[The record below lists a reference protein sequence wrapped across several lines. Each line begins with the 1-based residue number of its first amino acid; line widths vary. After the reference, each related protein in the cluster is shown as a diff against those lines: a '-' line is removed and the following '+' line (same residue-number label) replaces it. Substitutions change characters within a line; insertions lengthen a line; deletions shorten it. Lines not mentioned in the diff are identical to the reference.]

1 LCGSFISSPPAEAE
15 ESTVIARGTSVYGDM
30 RSEGGIQFGGILKGD
45 LAAAGDIVLSGRI
58 LGNVSGRNIRILGGA
73 VQGDVA
79 AAGTVETDENAVV
92 IGDVTAE
99 ALTANGRQKGSVRV
113 EKTLRLGE
121 KAVLAGDVTAMQITM
136 AEGAKVQLGVVVSRS
151 GEGFP
156 AFAELEI

>member
-1 LCGSFISSPPAEAE
+1 
-15 ESTVIARGTSVYGDM
+15 
-30 RSEGGIQFGGILKGD
+30 
-45 LAAAGDIVLSGRI
+45 
-58 LGNVSGRNIRILGGA
+58 
-73 VQGDVA
+73 
-79 AAGTVETDENAVV
+79 V

-113 EKTLRLGE
+113 EKTLRLGGG
-121 KAVLAGDVTAMQITM
+121 KPSWRVTWTAMQITM